1 MTKIAILGDVH
12 FGARGDSP
20 QFHKFFQKFYDNVF
34 FPYLEK
40 NDIDFVI
47 QLGDV
52 FDRRKYVNFHTLHQA
67 RSYFFDRLNKDYKT
81 WMLVGNH
88 DTYYKNTNE
97 VNSPSLLLN
106 SFKNI
111 HCISTPYETSF
122 NGVSIL
128 MLPWICQ
135 DNYVDVMNSINVSRS
150 QICVGHFEIN
160 GFEMYKGSVCDD
172 GLSRDVFSK
181 FDLVISG
188 HFHTKSKHDNI
199 VYTGTPYE
207 MTWSDFNDPKGFH
220 ILDTLTRELSFVE
233 NPYKIFNRVF
243 YDDLNNDMNSILVDD
258 FSKYTDA
265 IVKVIVKNKTNPYMF
280 DMFIEKLQRAEPFDM
295 QVVEDH
301 LNLSLEDD
309 SSIVS
314 QAEDTLSILSSY
326 VDQLELNVD
335 KTRLEKLLRN
345 LYNEA
350 LSMEIA

>member
-1 MTKIAILGDVH
+1 MTKIAILGDTH

-20 QFHKFFQKFYDNVF
+20 QFHKYFKKFYDTVF
-34 FPYLEK
+34 FPYLRE
-40 NDIDFVI
+40 NGIEFVI

-52 FDRRKYVNFHTLHQA
+52 FDRRKYVNFHTLHE
-67 RSYFFDRLNKDYKT
+67 SKEYFFDKINNEFKS

-88 DTYYKNTNE
+88 DTYYKNTID

-111 HCISTPYETSF
+111 HCVKGPYETSF
-122 NGVSIL
+122 SGVSIL

-135 DNYVDVMNSINVSRS
+135 ENYVDVMNAINLTRS
-150 QICVGHFEIN
+150 QICIGHFEIN

-172 GLSRDVFSK
+172 GLKKDIFSK

-188 HFHTKSKHDNI
+188 HFHTRSKHDNI
-199 VYTGTPYE
+199 VYAGTPYE

-220 ILDTLTRELSFVE
+220 ILDTNTRELTFVE
-233 NPYKIFNRVF
+233 NPHKIFNRIF
-243 YDDLNNDMNSILVDD
+243 YDDLNKDMHDIVVDD
-258 FSKYTDA
+258 FTRYTDT

-280 DMFIEKLQRAEPFDM
+280 DMFIEKLQKSEPFDM

-301 LNLSLEDD
+301 LNLNLEDD

-314 QAEDTLSILSSY
+314 QAEDTLTILSNY

-335 KTRLEKLLRN
+335 KTKLERLMRN
-345 LYNEA
+345 LYSEA
-350 LSMEIA
+350 LSMEIS